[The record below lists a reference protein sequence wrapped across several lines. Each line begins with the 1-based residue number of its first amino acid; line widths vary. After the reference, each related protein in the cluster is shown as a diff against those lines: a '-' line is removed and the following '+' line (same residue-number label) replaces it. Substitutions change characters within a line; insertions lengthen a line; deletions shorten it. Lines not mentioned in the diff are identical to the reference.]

1 MASHAAD
8 ALVGP
13 SRSMSPAFVLAL
25 SSNQVV
31 DPGFFVILLAFG
43 SARDWLLRQ
52 PQQVCE
58 QFYHIVA
65 TPGDGSC
72 KGPATALCCYL
83 AKVDWPMNKQ
93 GYLAASLFFQIHILI
108 KRLLTQAWFNSD
120 PLSIANLVACYHA
133 LGNQAANAHAI
144 ATCRDYNKPWQQD
157 LGTRHN
163 EQQLEKSRLKQ
174 IYGLHLALARARVQA
189 ETQLTA
195 DEKPGTSVGFRPHEI
210 REKLICWRPSQPI
223 SYDTTLLRPDL
234 VEHFSW
240 GPRWARLFGQWL
252 QQVSWDS
259 QGTTALDTDV
269 GITWLELAL
278 SLRMFTERWLPCV
291 RPDDSGTE
299 WVIFPCS
306 NEETLAVGYLAS
318 DAAVTMW
325 RMWTAY
331 HSLLGT
337 TSVII

>member
-1 MASHAAD
+1 MGH
-8 ALVGP
+8 
-13 SRSMSPAFVLAL
+13 
-25 SSNQVV
+25 
-31 DPGFFVILLAFG
+31 
-43 SARDWLLRQ
+43 
-52 PQQVCE
+52 
-58 QFYHIVA
+58 
-65 TPGDGSC
+65 
-72 KGPATALCCYL
+72 
-83 AKVDWPMNKQ
+83 
-93 GYLAASLFFQIHILI
+93 
-108 KRLLTQAWFNSD
+108 SD

-157 LGTRHN
+157 LETRHN
-163 EQQLEKSRLKQ
+163 EQQLEKSCLKQ

-278 SLRMFTERWLPCV
+278 SLHMFTERWLPCV

-337 TSVII
+337 TSVIIYAQERIATIFGGFRVRLSMQWFKPRPLFPEVTRVVEQVADLMQGKTSFQVPLVSQLVCVGGSIPSKVWAKRKSHRESLTSERGKCLLGA